1 MLSGNYKTALS
12 RVRSAKWQSLLTMF
26 GIIIGIVS
34 VITTVSLGEGIKRQ
48 VLQQANRLGND
59 LITVRPGKIL
69 SRDKNGAITK
79 VNPALA
85 YGFGTGSLSEQD
97 IAVLHRQKGLKHVS
111 PVSLLSS
118 GPGLDGSQ
126 YNEGFTLGTD
136 ASFPEVVEQEVEFGN
151 YFTPGEENRQV
162 AVIGKRVAEDLFQ
175 ENIPI
180 GRTLTIRGQEF
191 IVRGIFKEFGSTTL
205 GQGVDLNKAVFVPR
219 TALNNVAKDATQLVQ
234 ILVRPEDPKQ
244 TAQVMT
250 QVNNA
255 LTASHG
261 GQQDITVL
269 RQDENLLVANDM
281 LRLLTTFVT
290 SIAAISLLV
299 GGIGIMNIML
309 VSVSERTHEI
319 GIRKAIGATN
329 RQIRNQFMAEAVV
342 LSFVGGIVGV
352 VLSYL
357 VNFILRIYTNF
368 QPVITLPV
376 IFAAVGVSLLVG
388 ITFGTIPA
396 IKAARKDPIE
406 ALRIGG

>member
-1 MLSGNYKTALS
+1 
-12 RVRSAKWQSLLTMF
+12 
-26 GIIIGIVS
+26 
-34 VITTVSLGEGIKRQ
+34 
-48 VLQQANRLGND
+48 
-59 LITVRPGKIL
+59 
-69 SRDKNGAITK
+69 
-79 VNPALA
+79 
-85 YGFGTGSLSEQD
+85 
-97 IAVLHRQKGLKHVS
+97 
-111 PVSLLSS
+111 
-118 GPGLDGSQ
+118 
-126 YNEGFTLGTD
+126 
-136 ASFPEVVEQEVEFGN
+136 
-151 YFTPGEENRQV
+151 
-162 AVIGKRVAEDLFQ
+162 
-175 ENIPI
+175 
-180 GRTLTIRGQEF
+180 
-191 IVRGIFKEFGSTTL
+191 
-205 GQGVDLNKAVFVPR
+205 
-219 TALNNVAKDATQLVQ
+219 
-234 ILVRPEDPKQ
+234 
-244 TAQVMT
+244 MT